1 MIQTIRKKLKS
12 EDGASLMLAL
22 LFFVICAMVASVI
35 LAAATAAGGRISKL
49 EETSQDRLAL
59 ESAAGVIKNELAGM
73 KYIKTQKYK
82 ADGTEDGDPVITW
95 QRRDEADN
103 TFKNVPAGG
112 FSFAGMIEK
121 LVSGATVNKYTIKAS
136 KMADLKMAPSIINTA
151 EDKYSIVIKLTM
163 ADENKP
169 LEMVLTLPADHQ
181 EHDEVINGQK
191 SHVEEIAWHTCV
203 AVLND
208 GEYK

>member
-35 LAAATAAGGRISKL
+35 LAAATAAAGRISKL
-49 EETSQDRLAL
+49 EETNQDRLAL
-59 ESAAGVIKNELAGM
+59 ESAAGVIKNELVGV
-73 KYIKTQKYK
+73 KYISTQNYN
-82 ADGTEDGDPVITW
+82 DEGPTGTPEPAW
-95 QRRDEADN
+95 QRLNKTNNRYEEVEVN
-103 TFKNVPAGG
+103 
-112 FSFAGMIEK
+112 FSGIIEK
-121 LVSGATVNKYTIKAS
+121 MLSKTKKEYTISATNMPS
-136 KMADLKMAPSIINTA
+136 VIMAPSMVDTD
-151 EDKYSIVIKLTM
+151 EDKYSIIIKLTI
-163 ADENKP
+163 AEGNKP
-169 LEMVLTLPADHQ
+169 LEMVLTLPADYQ

-191 SHVEEIAWHTCV
+191 SHIEEITWHTCV